1 MHASEMWE
9 SDSTKARLARL
20 ALLPLS
26 GLYAVGWEAYL
37 ATYRLGFKRAAE
49 PHKPIL
55 CVGNLVSGGAGKS
68 PLTLHLA
75 EVLRSLGKEVV
86 IACSGYG
93 APHAEAAASAP
104 AGPLLASEWGDEPA
118 MVRWQLPDVPLVVGR
133 RRVLAAQLVHEAHPN
148 AVMLMDDGFQHL
160 PLRKH
165 LTLILDDPNPKNKWC
180 LPAGPYR
187 EGRWN
192 RRRADEVIP
201 GRFRVVSEPLKFKP
215 FPNQGELTIDY
226 LRLTGGYSLLC
237 ALGQPGRFVDA
248 VRQTIGREPDVQV
261 LLPDHDRLD
270 AGTLLGK
277 LPVEKPVI
285 VTSKD
290 WVKLRERADV
300 SERSWLVAE
309 HRVRLEPADEVRQ
322 WLIERLNG

>member
-1 MHASEMWE
+1 MHASELWE
-9 SDSTKARLARL
+9 SDSTKARLARV

-26 GLYAVGWEAYL
+26 ALYALGWEAYL
-37 ATYRLGFKRAAE
+37 ATYRFGFKRAAE
-49 PHKPIL
+49 PHRPIL
-55 CVGNLVSGGAGKS
+55 CIGNLVSGGSGKS
-68 PLTLHLA
+68 PVTLHIA
-75 EVLRSLGKEVV
+75 QVLRDLGKEVV

-93 APHAEAAASAP
+93 APHAEAAALAP
-104 AGPLLASEWGDEPA
+104 EGPLSASEWGDEPA

-133 RRVLAAQLVHEAHPN
+133 RRVLAAQLVHESHPN

-160 PLRKH
+160 PLKKQV
-165 LTLILDDPNPKNKWC
+165 TLILDEENPKNRWC

-192 RRRADEVIP
+192 RKRADAVVP
-201 GRFRVVSEPLKFKP
+201 GRFRVVSDPLTFLDP
-215 FPNQGELTIDY
+215 LHPDASASPLD
-226 LRLTGGYSLLC
+226 GYSLLC
-237 ALGQPGRFVDA
+237 ALGQPGRFVEA
-248 VRQTIGREPDVQV
+248 VKLAIGSAPLKQV

-270 AGTLLGK
+270 AGTLLGQ
-277 LPVEKPVI
+277 LPAEKPVI

-290 WVKLRERADV
+290 WVKLRERGDV
-300 SERSWLVAE
+300 GERSWLVAQ